1 MKNLIFGRGSQG
13 LHHKEKKT
21 QKGKTEISENTERK
35 IHNFEEDYRRRGN
48 WTTGQNPGSDNL
60 PCTEK
65 SSEELFRHLP
75 IFPELTD
82 RANENFFVIK
92 ADKEKEE
99 GGPFFS

>member
-1 MKNLIFGRGSQG
+1 MEGVVRGCTTKKKR
-13 LHHKEKKT
+13 HRKEKQRSLRT
-21 QKGKTEISENTERK
+21 QRK
-35 IHNFEEDYRRRGN
+35 IHNFEKDYRRGN

-65 SSEELFRHLP
+65 SSEELFHHLP

-99 GGPFFS
+99 GGPFFF